1 MAKRKGIVVL
11 FALLM
16 VFLAACSGGNTSSNP
31 GTDTQSDTSSDTET
45 NKSDDQSG
53 ASVELRVA
61 WWGGQARHDMMNAL
75 FDKFEE
81 KYPHITVV
89 REFGTENQFVEKV
102 TTQAAGGNAPDVVQT
117 SSFFLN
123 DFVARNIH
131 MELDALVDSGDI
143 DLSDFIVHDVEGGK
157 VDGKLYMISLGH
169 NITGIIHNT
178 EMFNKAGVPLPQNGW
193 TWDEYIQTLKDLQKS
208 LGSEAWASEDEGGT
222 YRGLDMFLM
231 QRGKSMFN
239 GNQLGF
245 EKQDLIDWYS
255 IWDELRKAGVVPP
268 ASIQAEEGDKP
279 QEQSML
285 ARGRVAMVSKS
296 SNQLKIFQ
304 KAMKDELRIV
314 SYPTDPN
321 GKKVFPLI
329 VPGMGISPNSKHP
342 KEAAQL
348 INFIVN
354 DEEAAKIFRGEH
366 GPQASK
372 KMQAVIYDS
381 LSEPE
386 KLEYAFVDEMMP
398 FTMPYPAMPGGST
411 SVQKLVLTEN
421 EAIAFGIKSIEQA
434 VDDFFSQAEQ
444 ILNR

>member
-143 DLSDFIVHDVEGGK
+143 DLSDFIVHDVDGGK

-193 TWDEYIQTLKDLQKS
+193 TWDEYIQTLKDL
-208 LGSEAWASEDEGGT
+208 
-222 YRGLDMFLM
+222 M
-231 QRGKSMFN
+231 
-239 GNQLGF
+239 
-245 EKQDLIDWYS
+245 
-255 IWDELRKAGVVPP
+255 
-268 ASIQAEEGDKP
+268 
-279 QEQSML
+279 
-285 ARGRVAMVSKS
+285 
-296 SNQLKIFQ
+296 
-304 KAMKDELRIV
+304 
-314 SYPTDPN
+314 
-321 GKKVFPLI
+321 
-329 VPGMGISPNSKHP
+329 
-342 KEAAQL
+342 
-348 INFIVN
+348 
-354 DEEAAKIFRGEH
+354 
-366 GPQASK
+366 
-372 KMQAVIYDS
+372 
-381 LSEPE
+381 
-386 KLEYAFVDEMMP
+386 
-398 FTMPYPAMPGGST
+398 ST
-411 SVQKLVLTEN
+411 
-421 EAIAFGIKSIEQA
+421 F
-434 VDDFFSQAEQ
+434 
-444 ILNR
+444 

>member
-1 MAKRKGIVVL
+1 
-11 FALLM
+11 
-16 VFLAACSGGNTSSNP
+16 
-31 GTDTQSDTSSDTET
+31 
-45 NKSDDQSG
+45 
-53 ASVELRVA
+53 
-61 WWGGQARHDMMNAL
+61 
-75 FDKFEE
+75 
-81 KYPHITVV
+81 
-89 REFGTENQFVEKV
+89 
-102 TTQAAGGNAPDVVQT
+102 
-117 SSFFLN
+117 
-123 DFVARNIH
+123 
-131 MELDALVDSGDI
+131 
-143 DLSDFIVHDVEGGK
+143 
-157 VDGKLYMISLGH
+157 
-169 NITGIIHNT
+169 
-178 EMFNKAGVPLPQNGW
+178 
-193 TWDEYIQTLKDLQKS
+193 
-208 LGSEAWASEDEGGT
+208 
-222 YRGLDMFLM
+222 
-231 QRGKSMFN
+231 MFN